1 MVYLAA
7 VWMFLL
13 SQGDLPLKVHTQ
25 KYLDHITFVHYDED
39 SLCIF
44 FHLQKDL
51 EEAFRTTMTGYYCI
65 VPEPNKKSSS
75 SVHKGFLVGYEGIEA
90 LSVLQRQR

>member
-1 MVYLAA
+1 MDLAA

-13 SQGDLPLKVHTQ
+13 SQGDLPLEAHTQ
-25 KYLDHITFVHYDED
+25 KYLDLITLVHYDED

-44 FHLQKDL
+44 FHLQRDL
-51 EEAFRTTMTGYYCI
+51 EGASRSTMTGYYCS
-65 VPEPNKKSSS
+65 VPEPSKKSSS
-75 SVHKGFLVGYEGIEA
+75 SVHEGFLVGYEGIEA